1 MTFDRKTFVI
11 PDKTE
16 FDEKI
21 ITTKGDVIIGDRCLA
36 EFGVK
41 TDGRIF
47 IGEHVVFDGDI
58 DATKDIRVD
67 IFSRI
72 RGDIHSNS
80 NVYLGEK
87 VSVEGKL
94 SLDGDLDVAD
104 SVKVKEGFEANGW
117 INIRSPIP
125 IVIYIFIY
133 LTQLLKMG
141 HSEEIERILEEME
154 ENKGDTIPISEVFFF
169 IPNNSM
175 VGVQTSKIDGSIRI
189 GKKCRIL
196 GNYEVKGK
204 VFIGDHSKIC
214 GSIRA
219 SEDIFCG
226 KNITIKGMVES
237 EKDIRVDEKTT
248 IESDVKGYSIH
259 LAKTASIKGTMYAK
273 HGATFLTPYDFQA
286 AEKVRRFEDDIEI
299 IKTMET

>member
-1 MTFDRKTFVI
+1 M
-11 PDKTE
+11 
-16 FDEKI
+16 
-21 ITTKGDVIIGDRCLA
+21 
-36 EFGVK
+36 
-41 TDGRIF
+41 
-47 IGEHVVFDGDI
+47 
-58 DATKDIRVD
+58 
-67 IFSRI
+67 
-72 RGDIHSNS
+72 
-80 NVYLGEK
+80 
-87 VSVEGKL
+87 
-94 SLDGDLDVAD
+94 DGDLDVGD

-125 IVIYIFIY
+125 MVIYIFIY

-175 VGVQTSKIDGSIRI
+175 VGVQNSKIDGNIRV
-189 GKKCRIL
+189 GKKCKII

-204 VFIGDHSKIC
+204 VFIDDHSTII

-226 KNITIKGMVES
+226 KKVSIKGKVES
-237 EKDIRVDEKTT
+237 DGDVRVDEKSL
-248 IESDVKGYSIH
+248 IEGDLKGNSIH
-259 LAKTASIKGTMYAK
+259 LAKSAVIKGTMFAK
-273 HGATFLTPYDFQA
+273 HGASFLTPYDYQA

-299 IKTMET
+299 IESMDNV

>member
-1 MTFDRKTFVI
+1 MTFDRRTFVI
-11 PDKTE
+11 PDDTV
-16 FDEKI
+16 FDEKM

-47 IGEHVVFDGDI
+47 IGEHVVFDGNI

-72 RGDIHSNS
+72 RGDIHSQS

-87 VSVEGKL
+87 VTVEGKL

-175 VGVQTSKIDGSIRI
+175 VGVQNSKIDGNIRI
-189 GKKCRIL
+189 GKNCRII

-204 VFIGDHSKIC
+204 VFIGDNSTLF

-219 SEDIFCG
+219 NKDIFCG
-226 KNITIKGMVES
+226 KKITIKGMVES
-237 EKDIRVDEKTT
+237 DEDIRIDDKTS
-248 IESDVKGYSIH
+248 IEGDLKANSIH
-259 LAKTASIKGTMYAK
+259 LAKTTSVKGTMYAK
-273 HGATFLTPYDFQA
+273 HGASFLTPYDFQA

-299 IKTMET
+299 IETMEN